1 MERAKKFTR
10 RSLLKTS
17 AVAAGA
23 ILAGGPA
30 AAGPKPS
37 GGAAIVIDCHAHLHH
52 HGNAKYAE
60 KDRQLIEAAD
70 KLGIHRLCCSILT
83 PARPA
88 TADGFRACNR
98 WLAEAAARFSDR
110 VWGYCYVNPE
120 CGREAVDE
128 IRRCVDERG
137 FIGVKLYNEYTINDP
152 AVRPVIEKCI
162 ELDVP
167 ILEHAGHSH
176 VNKAAQPNISDA
188 AHFAAA
194 AREYPEAKLI
204 CGHIGGGGDW
214 EWETKGLR
222 DAGPNVTADIS
233 GSVTDEGLVEYAI
246 EIMGADRLLFATD
259 MSVTAGVGKFMSAK
273 MSSEDREKIASGNFL
288 RLVGRGA

>member
-1 MERAKKFTR
+1 M
-10 RSLLKTS
+10 L
-17 AVAAGA
+17 
-23 ILAGGPA
+23 
-30 AAGPKPS
+30 
-37 GGAAIVIDCHAHLHH
+37 IDAHAHCS
-52 HGNAKYAE
+52 GSP
-60 KDRQLIEAAD
+60 DRENPWEQD
-70 KLGIHRLCCSILT
+70 KLFLEAMDAVGIDVAVVSNLST
-83 PARPA
+83 PRPA
-88 TADGFRACNR
+88 TVEGFRKCNDDM
-98 WLAEAAARFSDR
+98 LAALKEFRGRF
-110 VWGYCYVNPE
+110 WGYAYVNS
-120 CGREAVDE
+120 GYSKEALADIERCLEADE
-128 IRRCVDERG
+128 DCV
-137 FIGVKLYNEYTINDP
+137 GVKLYNEYTINDP

-176 VNKAAQPNISDA
+176 VNIAAQPNISDA
-188 AHFAAA
+188 AHISAV
-194 AREYPEAKLI
+194 AREYPEAKII

-246 EIMGADRLLFATD
+246 EIMGADRLLFACD